1 MLNNR
6 QKKLL
11 ENQIYRMLK
20 ESMFENG
27 FYENGFFEKEHEHEH
42 KHNDED
48 EEKHEHHDHDD
59 DEGENSASLEHK
71 RDIVIQWLDSDL
83 DLHSTLAYELYPDM
97 VGNENEKG
105 SARSE
110 FSKKYKGKD
119 STGKPYS
126 FDSEEINK
134 LYNLRN
140 KFIKQRGLDKK

>member
-6 QKKLL
+6 QKRLL

-27 FYENGFFEKEHEHEH
+27 FYENGFFEKENEH
-42 KHNDED
+42 KHHDEEEHED
-48 EEKHEHHDHDD
+48 EEHAHY
-59 DEGENSASLEHK
+59 EGDSESRGDIEHK
-71 RDIVIQWLDSDL
+71 REIVMKWLDSDL
-83 DLHSTLAYELYPDM
+83 ELHSTLAYELYPDKR
-97 VGNENEKG
+97 GNENDEG
-105 SARSE
+105 AARSL

-119 STGKPYS
+119 PTGKPYS